1 MEAALLF
8 RAPCSKQKPAPRC
21 AASLPLGIA
30 QIDGVSLHP
39 ELDRSA
45 KDQEGREVDRQYFKR
60 PHGRPRDGITNQNT
74 SRFRSGH
81 EGSNTDSYHFR

>member
-1 MEAALLF
+1 VAGLFYPPKTTSDMFSKIKRPPMEAALLF
-8 RAPCSKQKPAPRC
+8 RAPGSKQKPAPRC

-60 PHGRPRDGITNQNT
+60 RMAAPAMA
-74 SRFRSGH
+74 
-81 EGSNTDSYHFR
+81 